1 MSSSRVCVCSPDRL
15 EAVSQVWEVLL
26 VWEVLEF
33 TSDPHPWF
41 LGVPFFWSRR
51 SLRGTEL
58 PYIDIA

>member
-1 MSSSRVCVCSPDRL
+1 VYIRYNTI
-15 EAVSQVWEVLL
+15 AGAEVYI
-26 VWEVLEF
+26 V